1 MPNGDS
7 WEEVL
12 RSILGE
18 EGAAQAIEAM
28 RAAGLDPETMGEAA
42 GVPSDP
48 AQLRA
53 MIAQMQTLF
62 TGPDSGPVNWQLAR
76 DVARQQVHSGGDPTV
91 TAAEDARIRQSL
103 QMADLWLDPV
113 TDLVAPAP
121 TRRALSRAAW
131 VEETLPVFQD
141 LASPVATHIVEAI
154 SGVLSDQ
161 AGALGADPFEH
172 AAGPLGGLNAPD
184 LLKRLGSAAFGMQLG
199 GAVAHL
205 GSETFGLSD
214 IGVPLGSPGSA
225 ALVPRNVDAFSD
237 GLEVPADEVLNFL
250 ALREAAHTR
259 LYAAT
264 PWLRDHVLVIVRKY
278 ASEIA
283 IDLPAM
289 EEAFRAIDPS
299 DPEQLRAALGSGVFA
314 LEMTESQRESLE
326 NLETTLAI
334 IEGWVEH
341 VTTEAALGQIPSLTQ
356 LTEMMRRRRAAG
368 GPAEDAFKTLVGLEL
383 RPRRLR
389 DAAALWAAVSAERGI
404 AGRDQLWSHP
414 DMLPNAAAL
423 DDPANLG
430 RADFEFDD
438 ALTALLEEGLGEE

>member
-1 MPNGDS
+1 
-7 WEEVL
+7 
-12 RSILGE
+12 
-18 EGAAQAIEAM
+18 
-28 RAAGLDPETMGEAA
+28 
-42 GVPSDP
+42 
-48 AQLRA
+48 
-53 MIAQMQTLF
+53 
-62 TGPDSGPVNWQLAR
+62 LAR
-76 DVARQQVHSGGDPTV
+76 DVARQQVHSGGDPMV

-113 TDLVAPAP
+113 TDLVAPTP

-131 VEETLPVFQD
+131 VEETLPVFQN
-141 LASPVATHIVEAI
+141 LASPVAEHIVEAI
-154 SGVLSDQ
+154 TGVLSDQ
-161 AGALGADPFEH
+161 VGSLGEDPLEQ
-172 AAGPLGGLNAPD
+172 AMGSLGGLNAPG

-205 GSETFGLSD
+205 ASETFGLSD

-237 GLEVPADEVLNFL
+237 GLEIPADEVLNFL

-259 LYAAT
+259 LYGAA
-264 PWLRDHVLVIVRKY
+264 PWLRDHVIVIVRKY

-299 DPEQLRAALGSGVFA
+299 DPEQLRTALGSGVFA

-341 VTTEAALGQIPSLTQ
+341 VTTEAARGQIPSLT
-356 LTEMMRRRRAAG
+356 LLAEMMRRRRAAG

-404 AGRDQLWSHP
+404 EGRDQLWSHP
-414 DMLPNAAAL
+414 DLLPNAAAL
-423 DDPANLG
+423 DDPASLG
-430 RADFEFDD
+430 RTDFEFDD